1 VDVEGVP
8 HASEVVVRPCFRQFY
23 LRRGRAE
30 WRSDEISPAGYERGL
45 EEVDGFVYVGTSM
58 YGSPTRLAITVH
70 ASDPGA
76 PPNADHV
83 AQIEIA
89 GQGDL
94 AVLNW
99 EPGEPPI
106 ASIRVPTGRLHAR
119 VGWHGTDAAKL
130 HPDNDIG
137 GDELSPEHLTL
148 DVWPSQ

>member
-1 VDVEGVP
+1 VP

-70 ASDPGA
+70 ASDPG
-76 PPNADHV
+76 
-83 AQIEIA
+83 
-89 GQGDL
+89 
-94 AVLNW
+94 
-99 EPGEPPI
+99 EPPI